1 MNKMAGIAGTLE
13 SAKINPDGMRKGGRS
28 MFRKTQ
34 MAGGLA
40 GMVTGMVVVTGIAV
54 LLRLHLG
61 MGF

>member
-1 MNKMAGIAGTLE
+1 MSDEG
-13 SAKINPDGMRKGGRS
+13 RKGGRR

-34 MAGGLA
+34 IAGGLA
-40 GMVTGMVVVTGIAV
+40 GMVTAMLIVTGIAI

>member
-1 MNKMAGIAGTLE
+1 MA
-13 SAKINPDGMRKGGRS
+13 DGKRKGGRR

-40 GMVTGMVVVTGIAV
+40 GMVTGMVVVTGIAI